1 MNSKYLDK
9 LEYNKILEMLEGFA
23 KTYLGKNLCRR
34 LHPSTNVSFLLEQTN
49 QALGLNYKKGSLPLS
64 SIPNIVIEIKNLES
78 NFTNVYSRYYLWYN
92 FGFKNSRA
100 FSKNEFNEECDR

>member
-49 QALGLNYKKGSLPLS
+49 QALGLIYKKVAYLFLLFLILISQLKTL
-64 SIPNIVIEIKNLES
+64 NLT
-78 NFTNVYSRYYLWYN
+78 FL
-92 FGFKNSRA
+92 
-100 FSKNEFNEECDR
+100 

>member
-49 QALGLNYKKGSLPLS
+49 QALGLNYKKVTKDIMNYKHSFLL
-64 SIPNIVIEIKNLES
+64 
-78 NFTNVYSRYYLWYN
+78 
-92 FGFKNSRA
+92 
-100 FSKNEFNEECDR
+100 FS

>member
-34 LHPSTNVSFLLEQTN
+34 LNPSTNVSFLLEQTIR
-49 QALGLNYKKGSLPLS
+49 LL
-64 SIPNIVIEIKNLES
+64 
-78 NFTNVYSRYYLWYN
+78 
-92 FGFKNSRA
+92 
-100 FSKNEFNEECDR
+100 D